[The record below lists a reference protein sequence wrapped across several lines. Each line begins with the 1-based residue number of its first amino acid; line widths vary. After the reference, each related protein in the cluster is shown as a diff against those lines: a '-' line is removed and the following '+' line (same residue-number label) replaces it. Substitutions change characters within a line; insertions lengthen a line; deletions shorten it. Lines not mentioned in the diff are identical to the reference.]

1 MPRIN
6 AKHAKKK
13 TIKSIVGRKI
23 LDVPNSFMDKAKP
36 SDTPTKILNDKEI
49 EVPVVNFD
57 PNPGTTVLG
66 MDFDDDFAE
75 NANQDSLQ
83 DSLTSEVKNNYEKQ
97 ASFEDQ
103 NSSKNEEISEKP
115 SNKDIL
121 NISDSPKMANNK
133 KIENSSNTLNSTKS
147 SSARIPKYSKFALI
161 RKSDGEVI
169 KITKADFVIGK
180 SKYSDYQVT
189 KNNTV
194 SRSHVI
200 AHRCPDGGLSIEDN
214 NSKNGTFVDGEK
226 LEPYEQVILQEGMS
240 IRLSDEIFEVK
251 KA

>member
-6 AKHAKKK
+6 AKHVKKK
-13 TIKSIVGRKI
+13 KIKSIAGRKI
-23 LDVPNSFMDKAKP
+23 LDAPNSLIDKTKP
-36 SDTPTKILNDKEI
+36 SDTPTKILQDKEI

-57 PNPGTTVLG
+57 PNPDTTVLG
-66 MDFDDDFAE
+66 MDFEEDFTE
-75 NANQDSLQ
+75 NANHDSLQ
-83 DSLTSEVKNNYEKQ
+83 DSLTSEVKNDYENQ
-97 ASFEDQ
+97 SSFENQ
-103 NSSKNEEISEKP
+103 NNPKNEEISEKS
-115 SNKDIL
+115 SNTDVQ
-121 NISDSPKMANNK
+121 NISHSPKTANNI
-133 KIENSSNTLNSTKS
+133 KIKNSSNPSNSPKF

-200 AHRCPDGGLSIEDN
+200 AHKQLDGGLSIEDN

-226 LEPYEQVILQEGMS
+226 LEPYEQVFLQEGMS